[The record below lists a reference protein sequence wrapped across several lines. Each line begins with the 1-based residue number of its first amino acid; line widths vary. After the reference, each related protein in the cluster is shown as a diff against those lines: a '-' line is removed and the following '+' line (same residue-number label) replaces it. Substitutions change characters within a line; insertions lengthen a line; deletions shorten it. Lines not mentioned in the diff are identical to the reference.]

1 MINVTGGLRVAR
13 TYEKR
18 KESNLMDIKQE
29 SLQKHY
35 EWNGKIEVIS
45 RCEVNDR
52 HDLSLAYTPALPR
65 LVSSSTRT

>member
-1 MINVTGGLRVAR
+1 
-13 TYEKR
+13 
-18 KESNLMDIKQE
+18 MDIRQE

-52 HDLSLAYTPALPR
+52 HDLSLAYCDQNKIKDGRYRYSVIISGRVFAYEFDYTSETTAE
-65 LVSSSTRT
+65 